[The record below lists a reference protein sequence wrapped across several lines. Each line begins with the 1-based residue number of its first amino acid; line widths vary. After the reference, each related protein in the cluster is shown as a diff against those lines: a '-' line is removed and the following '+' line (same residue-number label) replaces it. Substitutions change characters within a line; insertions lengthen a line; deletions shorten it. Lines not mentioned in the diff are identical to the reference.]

1 MPRAKEYN
9 TVCDQTKL
17 PVKNLHTKTKYKNK
31 HDRLYILFVLSLK
44 KKTCSIN
51 SI

>member
-17 PVKNLHTKTKYKNK
+17 PVKKLNTKKYKNK